1 MRLAS
6 MIAVTVVLGCGGPR
20 SETARS
26 DPQRAG
32 GPAPERSDEERE
44 ATPPRATPRRV
55 DGPAEGASPA
65 EGAMPRP
72 PRGQRPTVAPPPVE
86 PPVVPPTARGR

>member
-55 DGPAEGASPA
+55 DGPAEGA
-65 EGAMPRP
+65 MPRP

>member
-44 ATPPRATPRRV
+44 ATPPRV